1 MIATDLNRAEF
12 SGDANQDVFV
22 FRDTTSG
29 TDIPIVDQLH
39 IKVYVNAVLKT
50 LTTDYS
56 VAFGVG
62 PSSKTATITFV
73 PASVPP
79 VGSNN
84 IIFIR
89 DVPFKQDSD
98 LANND
103 QLDAES
109 LENQLDLIV
118 NQSQQ
123 LNDKSSRSLKVADTL
138 FSGDAEEIDLTLT
151 KTATQRA
158 NKSLKFDGAGALT
171 VTSINVDDVETFS
184 DASEASA
191 VLSEASKVAAAAS
204 ETAANESANAVSA
217 YMDAFDTNY
226 LGGMAE
232 TATQGNNPTT
242 EGTWTKNSS
251 TITVQD
257 ATDIKVGQV
266 VTGTGMPSGSN
277 VLSVVSTTVVVSNNM
292 NAAGTEDLTF
302 TGYGVYGTYNNTD
315 EGPTLDNDGSA
326 LVTGALYYNS
336 TSDHIRIYDST
347 TTPKWRQITT
357 DLASQ
362 ANIDKL
368 AIGVDG
374 TSSTSGS
381 PGTNNTLLINTV
393 ATDSAALNTVATDIV
408 KINTVEGLSAEIG
421 RLGSADYADG
431 VDAFLKKL
439 GHDDFSNATTGYIK
453 KVADIDSEVAICGG
467 DLTYEEDLGSIAVA
481 PTTGTGN
488 NITVVGNNTTNINH
502 VAGEITPTN
511 NISALGPQ
519 ATNIGHVGGQI
530 SPTNNLAT
538 VAGQI
543 SPTNNVSTLA
553 GLDTELTNL
562 GPKSAELTNL
572 GTTTVVGY
580 MTNLNG
586 TNVITHMANLNGAG
600 VITDMANLNAA
611 GVIANIGIVAPIA
624 GQVTTVAGDTTEINT
639 VAGDHTEILNL
650 DALDTEITLLGTND
664 HAHATTGNLKLV
676 GDNIDDIVIVA
687 GELLYKEDLGG
698 VADAV
703 TTSTGNAIS
712 DVADNEVNIDLVA
725 GQISPTNHVGALGP
739 VASDIATV
747 ATAPVPANM
756 ATVAGISS
764 NVTTVAG
771 ISANVTTVAGIS
783 SEVTAVAGDATD
795 IGTVAASIADVNR
808 YANEYKIQASAPGS
822 PTEGDLWYDETNDI
836 LKHYNGGTSAWEYNS
851 VSVAASPMHFTEGIT
866 EALGTGSASGTTI
879 TVDLDTGNF
888 FEADLNSASGNIVTF
903 TINNVNATS
912 GYVSNFLLKVKQHA
926 SSAKAIT
933 WATVVSNGTNV
944 DWAGGAGPDVTTTAN
959 AIDIFSFTTY
969 DNGTTWYGG
978 IVGQEFG

>member
-1 MIATDLNRAEF
+1 MISTDINRAEF
-12 SGDANQDVFV
+12 DGGNNQSVFV
-22 FRDTTSG
+22 FRQTSPQV
-29 TDIPIVDQLH
+29 DIPVTDASH
-39 IKVYVNAVLKT
+39 IKVYVGGVVKT
-50 LTTDYS
+50 ITTHYTVS
-56 VAFGVG
+56 ILN
-62 PSSKTATITFV
+62 KLATITFTVGNV
-73 PASVPP
+73 PGTGTGNV
-79 VGSNN
+79 
-84 IIFIR
+84 IFIR
-89 DVPFKQDSD
+89 EVPFKQDSD

-123 LNDKSSRSLKVADTL
+123 LNDKSQRSLKVADTL
-138 FSGDAEEIDLTLT
+138 FSGDAEEVDLTLT
-151 KTATQRA
+151 KTATERA
-158 NKSLKFDGAGALT
+158 EKSLKFDSSGALT

-184 DASEASA
+184 NASAASA

-204 ETAANESANAVSA
+204 ETAANESANAVST
-217 YMDAFDTNY
+217 YMDSFDANY
-226 LGGMAE
+226 LGAMAT
-232 TATQGNNPTT
+232 TASQGNNPTT

-251 TITVQD
+251 TITVQS

-266 VTGTGMPSGSN
+266 VTGTGMTAGSN

-292 NAAGTEDLTF
+292 DAAGTEDLTF
-302 TGYGVYGTYNNTD
+302 TGYGVYGTYDATD
-315 EGPTLDNDGSA
+315 VGPTLNNDGTA
-326 LVTGALYYNS
+326 LANGALYYN
-336 TSDHIRIYDST
+336 TTNDHIRIYDSS

-362 ANIDKL
+362 GNIDKL
-368 AIGVDG
+368 AVGVDG
-374 TSSTSGS
+374 TSNTSGS

-393 ATDSAALNTVATDIV
+393 ATDSTALNTVATDIA
-408 KINTVEGLSAEIG
+408 KINTLDGLSTEIG

-431 VDAFLKKL
+431 ADAFLKKL

-453 KVADIDSEVAICGG
+453 KVADIDSEVAICGA

-502 VAGEITPTN
+502 VAGQINPTN

-553 GLDTELTNL
+553 GLDTALTNL
-562 GPKSAELTNL
+562 GPKSTELTNL
-572 GTTTVVGY
+572 GTTACV
-580 MTNLNG
+580 
-586 TNVITHMANLNGAG
+586 A
-600 VITDMANLNAA
+600 DMALLGTTDCVADMALLGTSAMAHASTGHLKVLSDIHANVTTVA
-611 GVIANIGIVAPIA
+611 GISGN
-624 GQVTTVAGDTTEINT
+624 VTTVAGDTTEINT

-650 DALDTEITLLGTND
+650 DALDAEITLLGTND

-676 GDNIDDIVIVA
+676 GDNIDDVVIVA

-725 GQISPTNHVGALGP
+725 GQISPTNHIGALGP
-739 VASDIATV
+739 VASNITTV
-747 ATAPVPANM
+747 ATAPIPANM
-756 ATVAGISS
+756 ATVAPIAGNI
-764 NVTTVAG
+764 TTVAG
-771 ISANVTTVAGIS
+771 ISGNVTSVAGIS
-783 SEVTAVAGDATD
+783 GDVTAVAGDATD

-808 YANEYKIQASAPGS
+808 YANEYKIQATAPGS
-822 PTEGDLWYDETNDI
+822 PSEGDLWYDETNDI

-912 GYVSNFLLKVKQHA
+912 GYVSNFIVKVKQHA

-978 IVGQEFG
+978 IVGQEYG

>member
-1 MIATDLNRAEF
+1 MITTDLNRAEF
-12 SGDANQDVFV
+12 DGDANQDVFV

-39 IKVYVNAVLKT
+39 IKVYVDAVLKT

-62 PSSKTATITFV
+62 ASSKTATITFV

-123 LNDKSSRSLKVADTL
+123 LNDKSQRSLKVADTL

-151 KTATQRA
+151 KTATERA
-158 NKSLKFDGAGALT
+158 EKSLKFDSSGALT
-171 VTSINVDDVETFS
+171 ITSINVDDVETFS
-184 DASEASA
+184 DASAASA

-204 ETAANESANAVSA
+204 ETAANESANAVST
-217 YMDAFDTNY
+217 YMDSFDANY
-226 LGGMAE
+226 LGAMAT

-251 TITVQD
+251 TITVQS

-266 VTGTGMPSGSN
+266 VTGTGMPAGSN

-292 NAAGTEDLTF
+292 DAAGTEDLTF
-302 TGYGVYGTYNNTD
+302 TGYGVYGTYDATD
-315 EGPTLDNDGSA
+315 VGPTLNNDGTA
-326 LVTGALYYNS
+326 LANGALYYN
-336 TSDHIRIYDST
+336 TTNDHIRIYDSS

-368 AIGVDG
+368 AVGVDG
-374 TSSTSGS
+374 TSNTSGS

-393 ATDSAALNTVATDIV
+393 ATDSTAINTVATDIV

-431 VDAFLKKL
+431 ADAFLKKL

-543 SPTNNVSTLA
+543 SPTNNIS
-553 GLDTELTNL
+553 
-562 GPKSAELTNL
+562 
-572 GTTTVVGY
+572 
-580 MTNLNG
+580 
-586 TNVITHMANLNGAG
+586 
-600 VITDMANLNAA
+600 
-611 GVIANIGIVAPIA
+611 
-624 GQVTTVAGDTTEINT
+624 TVAGDTTEINT

-650 DALDTEITLLGTND
+650 DALDAEITLLGTND
-664 HAHATTGNLKLV
+664 HAHATTGNLKLC

-725 GQISPTNHVGALGP
+725 GQISPTNHIGALGP
-739 VASDIATV
+739 VASDITTV
-747 ATAPVPANM
+747 ATAPIPANM
-756 ATVAGISS
+756 AIIAPIAGNI
-764 NVTTVAG
+764 TTVAG

-783 SEVTAVAGDATD
+783 SDVTAVAGDATD
-795 IGTVAASIADVNR
+795 IGTVAASIGDVNR

-836 LKHYNGGTSAWEYNS
+836 LKHYNGGTSAWEYNT

-903 TINNVNATS
+903 TINNINATS

-944 DWAGGAGPDVTTTAN
+944 DWAGGVGPDVTTTAN